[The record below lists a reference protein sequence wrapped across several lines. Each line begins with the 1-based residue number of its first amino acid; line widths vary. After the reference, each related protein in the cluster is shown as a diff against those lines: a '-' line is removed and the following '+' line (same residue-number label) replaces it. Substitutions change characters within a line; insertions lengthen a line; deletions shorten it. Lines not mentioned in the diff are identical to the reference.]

1 MWRRLPNGVWILI
14 LRTNGKTHSWVGR
27 ARNLNILL
35 KLVFNL
41 WSINFI
47 RDDPM
52 QGLQLKFNTKD
63 EAVLFAENQGRD
75 EITLKTLSNLL
86 FNRME
91 CKGR

>member
-1 MWRRLPNGVWILI
+1 
-14 LRTNGKTHSWVGR
+14 
-27 ARNLNILL
+27 
-35 KLVFNL
+35 
-41 WSINFI
+41 
-47 RDDPM
+47 M